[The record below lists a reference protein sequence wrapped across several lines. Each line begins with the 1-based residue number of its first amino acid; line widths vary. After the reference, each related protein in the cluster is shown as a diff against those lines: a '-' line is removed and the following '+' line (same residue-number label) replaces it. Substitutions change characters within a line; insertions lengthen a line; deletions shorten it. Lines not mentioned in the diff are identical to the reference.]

1 MSTCVAGARQRPGN
15 QSSSSSSKSHRTTGV
30 LRSFSSRKRERERET
45 PRVMMIMTMLHTHC
59 TVLRCPPYHY
69 LPSSSSSSL
78 LLLDESCVRDWCTR
92 SCNQWAKR
100 TNKKERRER
109 TRGGELVSILFS
121 FDVLMDMFL
130 SVSRNSIPSFKW
142 QLTDE
147 SERRRKRITTRR
159 EREKPKGLVT
169 LCVMTQLY
177 CT

>member
-1 MSTCVAGARQRPGN
+1 MTTCVARARQRPGN
-15 QSSSSSSKSHRTTGV
+15 QSSSSSSNSTSTTGV
-30 LRSFSSRKRERERET
+30 LRSFSSREREREREA

-69 LPSSSSSSL
+69 LPSSSSS
-78 LLLDESCVRDWCTR
+78 LLDESCVRDWCTR
-92 SCNQWAKR
+92 SGNQWAKR
-100 TNKKERRER
+100 TNKKERREP

-130 SVSRNSIPSFKW
+130 SVSRNSIPLFKW

-159 EREKPKGLVT
+159 ERERET
-169 LCVMTQLY
+169 
-177 CT
+177 